1 MYTCAS
7 SGGGHL
13 PQCGP
18 SAQAPIA
25 GDANAAE
32 CCVNLRRCWH
42 QVCFSSNCC
51 CRLLLGAYC
60 SISSQYMGGGSMILV
75 WEAHWQGV
83 WERNSPSKVQGQSPG
98 RAETQKMLYH
108 EAKIHLWREKNKS
121 QYRLT
126 LLYDNVIIIIFHLTY
141 SSFYVS
147 SYFCLK
153 IQNAVC
159 GLQSRRCGQQR
170 QPDLIK
176 RVY

>member
-1 MYTCAS
+1 MLCTRRTDGQTDRRTDKSNAYCFPPNDRRHNKLPQPSAHYVNRS
-7 SGGGHL
+7 CKIDVYMRKFRGGHL

-51 CRLLLGAYC
+51 CRLLLGAYS

-98 RAETQKMLYH
+98 RAETQRMLYH

-126 LLYDNVIIIIFHLTY
+126 
-141 SSFYVS
+141 
-147 SYFCLK
+147 
-153 IQNAVC
+153 
-159 GLQSRRCGQQR
+159 
-170 QPDLIK
+170 
-176 RVY
+176 

>member
-1 MYTCAS
+1 MRKFR
-7 SGGGHL
+7 GGGHL

-51 CRLLLGAYC
+51 CRLLLGAYS

-98 RAETQKMLYH
+98 RAETQRILYH

-126 LLYDNVIIIIFHLTY
+126 LLYDNVIIIIFHLIY